1 MKFGSPGTR
10 QSLACNGRS
19 HVGLV
24 REENEDSFGLATD
37 RGIVVVADGMGG
49 HDNGRYVADCAVAT
63 LCQVTPAATLEATMD
78 RAQVALRQTND
89 EVWQRAQSSRRTMGA
104 TLVAAVIDRSRLG
117 IIWAGDSRAYVFR
130 GGHLYP
136 LTRDHSAV
144 QDLLDAGRITPLDA
158 AEHPLRHVVTRALG
172 VTGALQLEFGVH
184 ALGPGDIILL
194 SSDGLHGAVGDDEI
208 CRCLDQHGIH
218 ALDSLIDIALAAG
231 GRDNVTAVLVE
242 V

>member
-1 MKFGSPGTR
+1 VKFGSPGTR
-10 QSLACNGRS
+10 QALACNGRS

-37 RGIVVVADGMGG
+37 RGIVAVANGMGG
-49 HDNGRYVADCAVAT
+49 HEKGRYVADCAVAA
-63 LCQVTPAATLEATMD
+63 LCQVTPAGTLEATMD
-78 RAQVALRQTND
+78 RAHDALLRTND
-89 EVWQRAQSSRRTMGA
+89 EVWHRSQSSRRTMGA

-130 GGHLYP
+130 SGMLIP

-144 QDLLDAGRITPLDA
+144 QDLLDTGRITAGEA
-158 AEHPLRHVVTRALG
+158 AVHPMRHVVTRALG
-172 VTGALQLEFGVH
+172 VTGALDLEIGFH
-184 ALGPGDIILL
+184 ALGPGDIVLL
-194 SSDGLHGAVGDDEI
+194 STDGLHGSVGDDEI
-208 CRCLDQHGIH
+208 SRCLDEFGIE
-218 ALDSLIDIALAAG
+218 ALDKLIDIALAAG

>member
-1 MKFGSPGTR
+1 MKFGSPGAR

-49 HDNGRYVADCAVAT
+49 HDNGRYVADCAVAS
-63 LCQVTPAATLEATMD
+63 LCQVTPAATLEATME
-78 RAQVALRQTND
+78 RAEEALAQTND
-89 EVWQRAQSSRRTMGA
+89 EVWMRSQTCRRTMGA

-117 IIWAGDSRAYVFR
+117 IIWAGDSRAYIFR
-130 GGHLYP
+130 SGLLVP

-144 QDLLDAGRITPLDA
+144 QDLLDSGRITLAEA
-158 AEHPLRHVVTRALG
+158 AQHPMRHVVNRALG
-172 VTGALQLEFGVH
+172 VTGALELEVGFH
-184 ALGPGDIILL
+184 ALGPGDIVLL
-194 SSDGLHGAVGDDEI
+194 STDGLHGSIDDDEI
-208 CRCLDQHGIH
+208 GRCLDEHGIE
-218 ALDSLIDIALAAG
+218 ALDKLIDIALAAG